1 MSQCFLTNCT
11 ARAWKNQRGLWALG
25 THRQRF
31 REKEL
36 DALWDSY
43 VFCCSRYLQQE
54 SRACGPTGPLSSGNP
69 NLTGERGR
77 LAGWLCFSVY
87 AKLQWSL
94 RIAMRQKFSQQY
106 RTEESSRFKW
116 SWASLSWGKQ
126 VLFSPWFSYLLTLSC
141 QSSMSFSVI
150 DLQSLLFL

>member
-1 MSQCFLTNCT
+1 VSQCFLTNCI
-11 ARAWKNQRGLWALG
+11 ARAWKNQRGLGALG

-54 SRACGPTGPLSSGNP
+54 SRACGPLLWKHKP
-69 NLTGERGR
+69 NWGERQ
-77 LAGWLCFSVY
+77 AGWLCFSVY

-94 RIAMRQKFSQQY
+94 RIAMRQTFSQQY
-106 RTEESSRFKW
+106 RTEESKRFK
-116 SWASLSWGKQ
+116 
-126 VLFSPWFSYLLTLSC
+126 
-141 QSSMSFSVI
+141 
-150 DLQSLLFL
+150 